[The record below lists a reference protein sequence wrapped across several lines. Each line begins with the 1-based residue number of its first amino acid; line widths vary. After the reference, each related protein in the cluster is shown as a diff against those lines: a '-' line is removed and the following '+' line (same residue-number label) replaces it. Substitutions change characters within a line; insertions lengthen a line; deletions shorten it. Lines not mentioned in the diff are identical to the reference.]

1 MASSPRHRLTFGQ
14 SSPPVKRKLDS
25 IMARLDG
32 LCSEEDSEDALR
44 DNSEHARWA
53 KLFE

>member
-14 SSPPVKRKLDS
+14 NSPSVKNKLDS
-25 IMARLDG
+25 IMARLDR
-32 LCSEEDSEDALR
+32 LCSEDSDDALWGY
-44 DNSEHARWA
+44 SEHEQWE

>member
-1 MASSPRHRLTFGQ
+1 MASFLRHRLTFGQ
-14 SSPPVKRKLDS
+14 SSPPVKSKLDS
-25 IMARLDG
+25 IMARLDW
-32 LCSEEDSEDALR
+32 LCSEDSDDALQ